1 MSLDSKLRQG
11 SIENRGSI
19 SAVDLIQEF
28 EDLNCNIDVFDPWVD
43 KKEAQIEWNILPID
57 NPISGKY
64 DAILLT
70 VAHDE
75 FKQLSVQQIKELGRS
90 SHVLY
95 DVKSLLEAHDVDGR
109 L

>member
-1 MSLDSKLRQG
+1 M
-11 SIENRGSI
+11 
-19 SAVDLIQEF
+19 
-28 EDLNCNIDVFDPWVD
+28 
-43 KKEAQIEWNILPID
+43 PID

-75 FKQLSVQQIKELGRS
+75 FKQLSVQQIKELGKS